1 MSGKELIHGSFGAS
15 KMAGNVENA
24 IEVKNTNK
32 FNQCDFAS
40 SQASDLKTH
49 LKTQSEQKS
58 YKCNQCD

>member
-1 MSGKELIHGSFGAS
+1 MSVKELIRGSLGAS

-40 SQASDLKTH
+40 SQAGNLRKHLKTH
-49 LKTQSEQKS
+49 RGEKTN
-58 YKCNQCD
+58 KCN